1 MSMSCWVAAVP
12 WSPTPIAT
20 VRSRQAQRWGGGP
33 VPPPPLRF
41 SREGG
46 ANPPPPRP
54 PRGGGGAWW
63 GRLSIC
69 LRKGGRHPMPCRA
82 SHGVRYEGGGGPWAW
97 AWRALVECP
106 LHRALPGGLPR
117 AAGGAAGA
125 RHVDQ
130 PAGSG
135 HAVADLRVRRPEE
148 FRGPLGRRD
157 FHGFSAQHLLFR
169 ADVNAGVRGAG
180 PGAGVGAEPAGP
192 HRRGVARHLLW
203 LVGAVG
209 DDRHAGVETGADAAP
224 RAAGEPGERRRPA
237 RVLAADERS
246 LGLADDCRRHGV
258 VDQRFADD
266 AVSGRAATG
275 AGRGL

>member
-20 VRSRQAQRWGGGP
+20 VRSRQAQRWGCASMP
-33 VPPPPLRF
+33 QP
-41 SREGG
+41 
-46 ANPPPPRP
+46 
-54 PRGGGGAWW
+54 
-63 GRLSIC
+63 SIC
-69 LRKGGRHPMPCRA
+69 LTKRGPHTMPCRA
-82 SHGVRYEGGGGPWAW
+82 SHGGRHEGGGGPWAW
-97 AWRALVECP
+97 SCAWRALVECP
-106 LHRALPGGLPR
+106 LHLALPGGLPR

-130 PAGSG
+130 PAGAG

-157 FHGFSAQHLLFR
+157 FYGFSAQYLLSF
-169 ADVNAGVRGAG
+169 ADVNVGVGGAG

-224 RAAGEPGERRRPA
+224 RAAGEPCERRRPA

-246 LGLADDCRRHGV
+246 LGLADGCRRHGV
-258 VDQRFADD
+258 VDHRFADD

>member
-20 VRSRQAQRWGGGP
+20 VRSRQAQRWGGAP
-33 VPPPPLRF
+33 VPPPPPFF
-41 SREGG
+41 SKRG
-46 ANPPPPRP
+46 APTLPPPAP
-54 PRGGGGAWW
+54 PRGGG
-63 GRLSIC
+63 
-69 LRKGGRHPMPCRA
+69 
-82 SHGVRYEGGGGPWAW
+82 EGGGGAW
-97 AWRALVECP
+97 GWVWGALVECL

-209 DDRHAGVETGADAAP
+209 
-224 RAAGEPGERRRPA
+224 
-237 RVLAADERS
+237 
-246 LGLADDCRRHGV
+246 
-258 VDQRFADD
+258 
-266 AVSGRAATG
+266 
-275 AGRGL
+275 

>member
-20 VRSRQAQRWGGGP
+20 VRSRQAQGWGCASMP
-33 VPPPPLRF
+33 QP
-41 SREGG
+41 
-46 ANPPPPRP
+46 
-54 PRGGGGAWW
+54 
-63 GRLSIC
+63 SIC
-69 LRKGGRHPMPCRA
+69 LTERGPHTMPSRA
-82 SHGVRYEGGGGPWAW
+82 SRRVRHEGGGGPWAC

-106 LHRALPGGLPR
+106 LHRALPDGLPR

-130 PAGSG
+130 PAGTG

-148 FRGPLGRRD
+148 FLGPLGRRD
-157 FHGFSAQHLLFR
+157 FHGFGAQYLLFR
-169 ADVNAGVRGAG
+169 ADVDAGVRGAG

-203 LVGAVG
+203 LLGAVG

-224 RAAGEPGERRRPA
+224 RAAGEPDERRRPA
-237 RVLAADERS
+237 RGLAAAPPS
-246 LGLADDCRRHGV
+246 LCLPAHCPPHG
-258 VDQRFADD
+258 RL
-266 AVSGRAATG
+266 RP
-275 AGRGL
+275 